1 MRTFLM
7 HSKTHSR
14 QQGSALIVMIFA
26 IVVFFSLAA
35 LLININSRSQQSVS
49 YEMLGT
55 KALWAARSGMEH
67 AIQKILPIGQVAT
80 LCSDGSTIVIDFSRV
95 DGHLQQCTASV
106 SCASS
111 FISNDGMQHAEL
123 QSSGTCVAGDYR
135 TQRIIKVEVKI

>member
-49 YEMLGT
+49 YEILGT

-67 AIQKILPIGQVAT
+67 AIQNVIPINQLAT
-80 LCSDGSTIVIDFSRV
+80 LCTDGSTTVIDFSDV
-95 DGHLQQCTASV
+95 DGNLQQCTASV
-106 SCASS
+106 VCVSN
-111 FISNDGMQHAEL
+111 FVSNDNMLHAEM
-123 QSSGTCVAGDYR
+123 QSTGTCVAGDFR
-135 TQRIIKVEVKI
+135 AQRIIKVEVKI